1 MILVSDETWQNNF
14 QSVWFYFILLH
25 FMDLLPFDFEIYVE
39 KGKHLFNGVVIM
51 LFSKAYCSVN
61 GVKVN
66 ARQSKLAVNKKAQR
80 KLNAAYTALT

>member
-1 MILVSDETWQNNF
+1 
-14 QSVWFYFILLH
+14 
-25 FMDLLPFDFEIYVE
+25 MDLLPFDFEIYVE

-66 ARQSKLAVNKKAQR
+66 ARQSKLAVNKKA
-80 KLNAAYTALT
+80 AT